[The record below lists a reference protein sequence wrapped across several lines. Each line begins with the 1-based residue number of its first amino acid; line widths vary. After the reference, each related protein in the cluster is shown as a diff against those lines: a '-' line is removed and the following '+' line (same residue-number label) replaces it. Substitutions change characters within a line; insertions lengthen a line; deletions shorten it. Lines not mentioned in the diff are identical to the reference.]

1 MDVVENVMVEKES
14 IEAIRKRLAKEQ
26 RDLKIRKFLKNKISL
41 VGCIIVIMMV
51 LIAIFGPM
59 FAPDPYESVLSER
72 LMKPS
77 AKHLFGTDELGRD
90 VFSRVLY
97 GARISMIVGF
107 SVGIASAVIGMI
119 IGLYAST
126 SKFLD
131 NVLMRICDGLKAI
144 PSILL
149 AIALMA
155 VLGADTKN
163 VIIALTIVSTPAVA
177 RIARSSALIVRE
189 QTYIEAMKC
198 LGAKPVRILWKHVA
212 PNILT
217 PVIVQMTFVF
227 ASAIISE
234 AALSFLGAGVP
245 SPMPS
250 WGSIL
255 NEGKAYIFSNSWWLI
270 AFPGLFT
277 AISVLGLNLFGDGLR
292 DLLDPLS
299 N

>member
-1 MDVVENVMVEKES
+1 
-14 IEAIRKRLAKEQ
+14 
-26 RDLKIRKFLKNKISL
+26 
-41 VGCIIVIMMV
+41 
-51 LIAIFGPM
+51 
-59 FAPDPYESVLSER
+59 
-72 LMKPS
+72 
-77 AKHLFGTDELGRD
+77 
-90 VFSRVLY
+90 
-97 GARISMIVGF
+97 
-107 SVGIASAVIGMI
+107 
-119 IGLYAST
+119 
-126 SKFLD
+126 
-131 NVLMRICDGLKAI
+131 
-144 PSILL
+144 
-149 AIALMA
+149 
-155 VLGADTKN
+155 
-163 VIIALTIVSTPAVA
+163 
-177 RIARSSALIVRE
+177 
-189 QTYIEAMKC
+189 MKC